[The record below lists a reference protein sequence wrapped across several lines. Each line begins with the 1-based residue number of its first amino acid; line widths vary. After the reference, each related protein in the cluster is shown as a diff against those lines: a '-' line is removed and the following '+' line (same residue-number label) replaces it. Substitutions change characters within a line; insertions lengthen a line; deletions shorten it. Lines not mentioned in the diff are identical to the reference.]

1 MNKDGFWI
9 ENQKGIKSLAREYF
23 TKLFESQ
30 IVDHGRVIN
39 AVQTILSDT
48 DNFNLTCLIQD
59 DWIQANPFSMHPD
72 KSLGPSGLN
81 LAFIQHFWDICGVE
95 ISQAC

>member
-48 DNFNLTCLIQD
+48 DNFNLTVSFKMIEFKQILLVCTR
-59 DWIQANPFSMHPD
+59 
-72 KSLGPSGLN
+72 
-81 LAFIQHFWDICGVE
+81 
-95 ISQAC
+95 ISH